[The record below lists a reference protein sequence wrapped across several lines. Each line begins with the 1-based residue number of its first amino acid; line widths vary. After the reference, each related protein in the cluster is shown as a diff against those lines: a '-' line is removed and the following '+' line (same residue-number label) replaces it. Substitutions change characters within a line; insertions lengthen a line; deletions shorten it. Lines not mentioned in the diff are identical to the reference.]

1 MDRTAQALEAMRR
14 DDPELATRLFLQ
26 MLPATAQRLEG
37 PLSYDLAIDG
47 LGTWRVEV
55 DGNGGGARVERLLEG
70 AAGEVDFTIAS
81 DAAGIAALAARQSP
95 LKLMMRGAI
104 RIKGKRRRAL
114 KLRALGEGPDPTI
127 AEALAAGAE
136 LDADAIYRSLP
147 YLIDPEWT
155 RGHAFTVAYE
165 IPNVGEWHVRVRDG
179 RTVSVAT
186 QGTRESEPD
195 AHITL
200 SLDTYKGL
208 VSGTMT
214 PPEAMQR
221 HLIDIV
227 GELYPTTLLGRWIDR
242 SQGRDDAEL
251 EREARQRDVQER
263 RMGSWGGH
271 RGNGTPLPS
280 QRPVASP
287 ADGGDPAHESAGDAR
302 RGGDLMSYGELYAL
316 WERQN
321 WRAHE
326 LDFSVDREQ
335 WLAAPAESQEHTTW
349 SLGSFYI
356 GEERVTAD
364 LAPFLL
370 AAPSGEV
377 EAFLAT
383 QLVDEMRHAVFFDRF
398 GAEVMALGADDL
410 RGRLDELQ
418 KLMIRPWYD
427 VFDDGL
433 RDIADRI
440 KARPDDFGLF
450 VEGVTTY
457 HLIIEGV
464 LAMTG
469 QRFILKYMED
479 HSMSP
484 GFCRGFSLVEQDE
497 HRHIAFGVRFLRDA
511 VQSDPR
517 YGDIV
522 SRRVEELVPRA
533 AGVFVPPYVD
543 DAREFTS
550 YGYHSSHIYGFA
562 YRKLKRRMAVLG
574 LDLPPADEL
583 MPGPIASPEE
593 ARAAG
598 APV

>member
-1 MDRTAQALEAMRR
+1 MDRTQQALDRMAT
-14 DDPELATRLFLQ
+14 DDPELAARLFVQ
-26 MLPATAQRLEG
+26 MLPAVAQRLKG
-37 PLSYDLAIDG
+37 PLAYDIEIDG
-47 LGTWRVEV
+47 IGTWHVAV
-55 DGNGGGARVERLLEG
+55 DGNGGGAQVTQG
-70 AAGEVDFTIAS
+70 SNGETDFKIAS
-81 DAAGIAALAARQSP
+81 DAAGIAALAARQNP
-95 LKLMMRGAI
+95 LVLMARGKLHITGT
-104 RIKGKRRRAL
+104 RRRAL
-114 KLRALGEGPDPTI
+114 KLRALAGGPEPTI
-127 AEALAAGAE
+127 AEALTAGAE
-136 LDADAIYRSLP
+136 LDADAIYRALP

-155 RGHAFTVAYE
+155 RGHSFSVAYVIE
-165 IPNVGEWHVRVRDG
+165 DVGQWRVQANDG
-179 RTVSVAT
+179 EPMTVSTEIGGAT
-186 QGTRESEPD
+186 AT
-195 AHITL
+195 ATM
-200 SLDTYKGL
+200 SLDTYRGL
-208 VSGTMT
+208 ASGAMT
-214 PPEAMQR
+214 PNVAMQR
-221 HLIDIV
+221 HLIEVEGD
-227 GELYPTTLLGRWIDR
+227 LYAMTLLGRWIDR

-251 EREARQRDVQER
+251 EREARQRVVQDR
-263 RMGSWGGH
+263 RRGSWGGK
-271 RGNGTPLPS
+271 REERPS
-280 QRPVASP
+280 T
-287 ADGGDPAHESAGDAR
+287 ADGGDPAHDSAGDAR

-335 WLAAPAESQEHTTW
+335 WLASPTEAQQDTTW

-364 LAPFLL
+364 LAPFLT

-377 EAFLAT
+377 EVFLAT
-383 QLVDEMRHAVFFDRF
+383 QLVDEARHAAFFDRF
-398 GAEVMALGADDL
+398 GAEVMALDADDM
-410 RGRLDELQ
+410 RGRLKELQ
-418 KLMIRPWYD
+418 ALMERPWYD

-433 RDIADRI
+433 REVADRI
-440 KARPDDFGLF
+440 RAKPDDFGLF

-479 HSMSP
+479 HGLYP
-484 GFCRGFSLVEQDE
+484 GFQKGFSLVEQDE
-497 HRHIAFGVRFLRDA
+497 HRHIAFGVRFLKDA
-511 VQSDPR
+511 VASDPR
-517 YGDIV
+517 YGEIV
-522 SRRVEELVPRA
+522 QKRVQELVPRA

-543 DAREFTS
+543 NPREFNS

-574 LDLPPADEL
+574 LDVPPPDEL